1 VETHTCQKD
10 RNEEQGRVKAIS
22 STVPKYAKIPL
33 WIGTYRV
40 LKRSRIETI
49 VSVATWI
56 NYRVV
61 DVRSENVVAVHYVLS
76 DKSCSSNP
84 ISVEAQS
91 N

>member
-1 VETHTCQKD
+1 VETHNCQKD

-61 DVRSENVVAVHYVLS
+61 AVHYVLS